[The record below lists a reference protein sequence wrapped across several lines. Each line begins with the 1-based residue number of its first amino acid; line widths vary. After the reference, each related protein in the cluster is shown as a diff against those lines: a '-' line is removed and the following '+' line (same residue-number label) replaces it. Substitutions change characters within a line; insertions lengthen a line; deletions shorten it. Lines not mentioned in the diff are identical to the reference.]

1 VSDASHVTID
11 AASAAHVHVV
21 EIWDADAAARL
32 AGSLGFPLPP
42 PGRTAG
48 DERLRA
54 IRVEPM
60 AWLLDGPQL
69 VPVAIAETL
78 GEGGAI
84 TAIGGGLV
92 RVRITGPA
100 WRALLMTD
108 GVFDAEDP
116 TFSAGCA
123 AATVIAHVAVRLHVI
138 DAEICEVFVP
148 ASFADGLIHSWSD
161 SARTIGILGRA

>member
-1 VSDASHVTID
+1 
-11 AASAAHVHVV
+11 
-21 EIWDADAAARL
+21 
-32 AGSLGFPLPP
+32 
-42 PGRTAG
+42 
-48 DERLRA
+48 
-54 IRVEPM
+54 M
-60 AWLLDGPQL
+60 AWLLDGPRL
-69 VPVAIAETL
+69 DPVVITETL

-116 TFSAGCA
+116 AFSAGRA
-123 AATVIAHVAVRLHVI
+123 AATIIARVAVRLHVI